1 MFDFRYHVVSLA
13 AVFLALVLGI
23 LVGVGI
29 SSTGSLKDSDRKLLD
44 AQIASVQANLDR
56 AQTNIRDLRDAQR
69 AANAL
74 ADEAYP
80 VMMGDRLKAK
90 RVAVLYVG
98 GVDSRVAA
106 SVDRALVDAGAPPV
120 VRLRALKVP
129 IDPKQLDMILAQRPA
144 FAEYLG
150 DDRLDELG
158 RALAEEFV
166 SGGDAPLWQ
175 ALAGALVAERSGSA
189 KLPADGVVVVRSTTP
204 QQGPTARFLSGLYS
218 GLGSAG
224 VPAVGVER
232 TATQPS
238 AVPVYRRAGLSSVDD
253 VDALTGRLAL
263 AFLLAGAQRGHYGID
278 SSSASDGVLPPIQS
292 LPRAAATTV
301 G

>member
-13 AVFLALVLGI
+13 AVFLALLLGI

-29 SSTGSLKDSDRKLLD
+29 SSTGSLNDSDRKLLD

-56 AQTNIRDLRDAQR
+56 AQASIRDLRDAQR
-69 AANAL
+69 AADAL
-74 ADEAYP
+74 ADESYP
-80 VMMGDRLKAK
+80 LMMRDRLRGK
-90 RVAVLYVG
+90 RLAVLYVG

-106 SVDRALVDAGAPPV
+106 SVERTLADAGAPPV
-120 VRLRALKVP
+120 ARLRALKVP
-129 IDPKQLDMILAQRPA
+129 VDPKQIDAILAKRPA

-166 SGGDAPLWQ
+166 SGGDTPLWQ
-175 ALAGALVAERSGSA
+175 ALSGVLVAERSGSA
-189 KLPADGVVVVRSTTP
+189 KLPADGVVVVRSTAP
-204 QQGPTARFLSGLYS
+204 QVGATARFLSGVYS
-218 GLGSAG
+218 GLGSTG
-224 VPAVGVER
+224 VPTVGVER
-232 TATQPS
+232 AATTPS
-238 AVPVYRRAGLSSVDD
+238 AVTVYRRAGLSTVDD

-263 AFLLAGAQRGHYGID
+263 ALLLAGAQPGHYGID
-278 SSSASDGVLPPIQS
+278 TTNASDGVLPPVRS
-292 LPRAAATTV
+292 LPRPATTTV

>member
-13 AVFLALVLGI
+13 AVFLALLLGI

-56 AQTNIRDLRDAQR
+56 AQASIRDLRDAQR
-69 AANAL
+69 AADAL

-80 VMMGDRLKAK
+80 VMMRDRLRAK

-98 GVDSRVAA
+98 GVDGRVAA
-106 SVDRALVDAGAPPV
+106 SVDRALVDAGAPPA

-129 IDPKQLDMILAQRPA
+129 VDPTQVDTILAKRPA
-144 FAEYLG
+144 FAKYLG

-166 SGGDAPLWQ
+166 SGGDTPLWQ
-175 ALAGALVAERSGSA
+175 ALSGVLVAERSGSP
-189 KLPADGVVVVRSTTP
+189 KLPADGVVVVRSASP
-204 QQGPTARFLSGLYS
+204 QQGATARFLNGFYS
-218 GLGSAG
+218 GLGATG

-232 TATQPS
+232 AETKPS
-238 AVPVYRRAGLSSVDD
+238 AIAVYRRAGLSSVDD

-263 AFLLAGAQRGHYGID
+263 ALLLAGAQPGHYGID
-278 SSSASDGVLPPIQS
+278 TTSASDGVLPPVQS
-292 LPRAAATTV
+292 LPRPPATTV